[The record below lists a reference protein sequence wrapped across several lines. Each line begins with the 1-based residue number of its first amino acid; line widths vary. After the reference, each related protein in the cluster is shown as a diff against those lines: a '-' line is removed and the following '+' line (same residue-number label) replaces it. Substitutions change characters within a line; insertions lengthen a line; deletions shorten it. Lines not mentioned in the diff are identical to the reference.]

1 MAAFAGKAFLCSLPD
16 RFRVMELGLK
26 GKIAELTCQFLVFVS
41 NRRIVRLLSQPRVL
55 HSCCQIAFEK
65 CVHGKHHRQ
74 FSANVG
80 RVRSVPLNRMASLGA
95 IDCQVLS
102 QRREFRGMRPL
113 FGRFLRT
120 GQVETAIDQG
130 HVSEGLWKVANQPS
144 CPWIVLLAEKAEIIA

>member
-1 MAAFAGKAFLCSLPD
+1 VTD
-16 RFRVMELGLK
+16 D
-26 GKIAELTCQFLVFVS
+26 
-41 NRRIVRLLSQPRVL
+41 IVRLGLNYKFDPVVDAGLIISKGP
-55 HSCCQIAFEK
+55 SCQIAFEK

-95 IDCQVLS
+95 IECQVLS